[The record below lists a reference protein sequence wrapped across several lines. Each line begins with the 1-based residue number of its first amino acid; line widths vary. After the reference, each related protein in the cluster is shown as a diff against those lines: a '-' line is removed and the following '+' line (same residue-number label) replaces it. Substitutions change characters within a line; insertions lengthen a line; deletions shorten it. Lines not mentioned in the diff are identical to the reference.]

1 MHARVTHLT
10 GSTEEV
16 DAGIDNFRSNAL
28 PGVQAEPGN
37 RGAIML
43 VDRET
48 GKGMAITL
56 WEDENAMRE
65 SEERAN
71 ELRAQ
76 AADAMGAGGTPEVE
90 LYEVAVFESS

>member
-1 MHARVTHLT
+1 MHARVTHIT
-10 GSTEEV
+10 GANEEI

-28 PGVQAEPGN
+28 PGVQAEAGN

-43 VDRET
+43 VDRAT

-56 WEDENAMRE
+56 WEDENAMRA

-76 AADAMGAGGTPEVE
+76 AAEAMGAGEAPSVE
-90 LYEVAVFESS
+90 RYEVAVFET